1 MIVNNATYRWV
12 PYGEEVYLIHAES
25 SRAMGRVTKST
36 GLVTI
41 SITVSTFFFA
51 ISRRLISA
59 AYSVRR

>member
-41 SITVSTFFFA
+41 SITVSTLF
-51 ISRRLISA
+51 SLSHVDSYRLLTA
-59 AYSVRR
+59 

>member
-1 MIVNNATYRWV
+1 MIVNNTTYRWV

-41 SITVSTFFFA
+41 SITVSTFF
-51 ISRRLISA
+51 RHLM
-59 AYSVRR
+59 